1 MIVSM
6 VLKAIRKTGIIKLKI
21 SGSRLVDLEFNI
33 KCEEFD

>member
-1 MIVSM
+1 
-6 VLKAIRKTGIIKLKI
+6 LKKIRKF